1 MKKAVVLNDTNDYH
15 HGCRKVMEYLHTDL
29 IMNGYEIISSSRR
42 SYEFLEECD
51 LLVLNGEG
59 TMHHDKPI
67 PHELLSMLKKAKKSG
82 AKTAMINSVWQ
93 SMTIDDEMKDVLSD
107 TYISVREVK
116 SQYAMYETIGRQVD
130 LHLDLSYFV
139 DVPTQNFEHKD
150 LVIGKFFMQ
159 QDYRPENISV
169 LDIFKTEWN
178 ECVNTLRNTDWFVT
192 GRHHELYAACKSRC
206 PSTVLSGNTWK
217 NEGLFETAGV
227 DIPCGAGNLLHD
239 KIPNFID
246 ECKEKKEEYKKL
258 FDWMEMQPKWTCAKM
273 SQVFFQTNFNN
284 TSI

>member
-116 SQYAMYETIGRQVD
+116 SQYAMYETIGKKVD
-130 LHLDLSYFV
+130 VHLDLSFFV
-139 DVPTQNFEHKD
+139 DVPD
-150 LVIGKFFMQ
+150 LLSTERDMVVGKFFAQ
-159 QDYRPENISV
+159 PDYRPGNLPV
-169 LDIFKTEWN
+169 VDIFQIDWDTL
-178 ECVNTLRNTDWFVT
+178 VNILRYTNWFIT
-192 GRHHELYAACKSRC
+192 GRHHEMYASCKARC
-206 PSTVLSGNTWK
+206 PFSTLSGNTWK

-227 DIPCGAGNLLHD
+227 EIPVGSPTLIHD
-239 KIPNFID
+239 NIPKFVD
-246 ECKEKKEEYKKL
+246 ECKEKRGEYEKL
-258 FDWMEMQPKWTCAKM
+258 FNWMHRQPKFTIANKL
-273 SQVFFQTNFNN
+273 
-284 TSI
+284 